1 MTNSTNAN
9 VENKLT
15 IAQKYDLLI
24 EFFESIEN
32 DFDEFDVIEFLSDR
46 KAKSVKAGTK
56 TEKPENAEIR
66 SAILEVLANG
76 KARISDITKGVNSI
90 LESDYS
96 SNKVSAQV
104 TILKNEGTVVRTV
117 EKKIAYFE
125 VA

>member
-1 MTNSTNAN
+1 MTNTNAT
-9 VENKLT
+9 NKVT
-15 IAQKYDLLI
+15 IADKFNALI
-24 EFFESIEN
+24 DYFNTEDKDNFEF
-32 DFDEFDVIEFLSDR
+32 EFNVTEFLEDR
-46 KAKSVKAGTK
+46 LEKSKKNSTK
-56 TEKPENAEIR
+56 TEKPENADIR
-66 SAILEVLANG
+66 TAILEVLANG

>member
-1 MTNSTNAN
+1 MTNTNAT
-9 VENKLT
+9 NKVT
-15 IAQKYDLLI
+15 IADKFNALI
-24 EFFESIEN
+24 DYFNTEDKDNFEF
-32 DFDEFDVIEFLSDR
+32 EFNVTEFLEDR
-46 KAKSVKAGTK
+46 LAKSKKNSTK
-56 TEKPENAEIR
+56 TEKPENADIR
-66 SAILEVLANG
+66 IAILEVLANG

-90 LESDYS
+90 LDSDYS

>member
-1 MTNSTNAN
+1 MTNTNAT
-9 VENKLT
+9 NKVT
-15 IAQKYDLLI
+15 IADKFNALI
-24 EFFESIEN
+24 DYFNTEDKDNFEF
-32 DFDEFDVIEFLSDR
+32 EFNVTEFLEDR
-46 KAKSVKAGTK
+46 LEKSKKNSTK
-56 TEKPENAEIR
+56 TEKPENADIR
-66 SAILEVLANG
+66 TAILEVLANG
-76 KARISDITKGVNSI
+76 KARISDITKGVNYI

>member
-1 MTNSTNAN
+1 MTNTNAT
-9 VENKLT
+9 NKVT
-15 IAQKYDLLI
+15 IADKFNALI
-24 EFFESIEN
+24 DYFNAEDKDNFEF
-32 DFDEFDVIEFLSDR
+32 EFNVTEFLEDR
-46 KAKSVKAGTK
+46 LAKSKKNSTK
-56 TEKPENAEIR
+56 TEKPENADIR
-66 SAILEVLANG
+66 TAILEVLANG

>member
-1 MTNSTNAN
+1 MTNTNAT
-9 VENKLT
+9 NKVT
-15 IAQKYDLLI
+15 IADKFNALI
-24 EFFESIEN
+24 DYFNTEDKDNFEF
-32 DFDEFDVIEFLSDR
+32 EFNVTEFLEDR
-46 KAKSVKAGTK
+46 LAKSKKNSTK
-56 TEKPENAEIR
+56 TEKPENADIR
-66 SAILEVLANG
+66 TAILDVLANG

-90 LESDYS
+90 LDSDYS

>member
-1 MTNSTNAN
+1 MTNTNAT
-9 VENKLT
+9 NKVT
-15 IAQKYDLLI
+15 IADKFNALI
-24 EFFESIEN
+24 DYFNAEDKNNF
-32 DFDEFDVIEFLSDR
+32 EFDFNVTEFLEDR
-46 KAKSVKAGTK
+46 LAKSKKNSTK
-56 TEKPENAEIR
+56 TEKPENADIR
-66 SAILEVLANG
+66 TAILEVLANG

-104 TILKNEGTVVRTV
+104 TILKNEGTVIRTV

>member
-1 MTNSTNAN
+1 MTNTNAT
-9 VENKLT
+9 NKVT
-15 IAQKYDLLI
+15 IADKFNSLI
-24 EFFESIEN
+24 DYFNTEDKDNF
-32 DFDEFDVIEFLSDR
+32 EFDFNVTEFLEDR
-46 KAKSVKAGTK
+46 LAKSKKNSTK
-56 TEKPENAEIR
+56 TEKPENADIR
-66 SAILEVLANG
+66 TAILEVLANG

>member
-1 MTNSTNAN
+1 MTNTNTT
-9 VENKLT
+9 NKVT
-15 IAQKYDLLI
+15 IADKFNALI
-24 EFFESIEN
+24 DYFNAEDKDNFEF
-32 DFDEFDVIEFLSDR
+32 EFNVTEFLEDR
-46 KAKSVKAGTK
+46 LAKSKKNSTK
-56 TEKPENAEIR
+56 TEKPENADIR
-66 SAILEVLANG
+66 TAILEVLANG

-104 TILKNEGTVVRTV
+104 TILKNEGTVIRTV

>member
-1 MTNSTNAN
+1 MTNTNAT
-9 VENKLT
+9 NKVT
-15 IAQKYDLLI
+15 IADKFNALI
-24 EFFESIEN
+24 DYFNTEDKDNFEF
-32 DFDEFDVIEFLSDR
+32 EFNVTEFLEDR
-46 KAKSVKAGTK
+46 LEKSKKNSTK
-56 TEKPENAEIR
+56 TEKPENADIR
-66 SAILEVLANG
+66 TAILEVLANG

-125 VA
+125 IA